1 VFDVAEIR
9 ESGFLS
15 IDGNSARGGGRVAD
29 QFRTC
34 CLITL
39 YAAMLVTLG
48 FLIAALLVVVL
59 LPAYRRRIERFTT
72 EALKRTLPLTE
83 EEIRADKDRMRADFA
98 MEVHRLETKVDEAGF
113 STARQSVEINRRDAK
128 IQELTQTIADHKM
141 SVEEHENAR
150 RVLEQ
155 AILDRLPKV
164 EQRLTETRKLL
175 ATRDREIRELLATS
189 AKQATA
195 LEEAAQINAQREK
208 ELAKLRTTLDTRAS
222 RFRTSRSDDRVD
234 GSVALKSELES
245 LRAQNREQAAAIA
258 RLQGPDGKAKAA
270 SGERDR
276 NGEIKRLTLA
286 LAKAESALTAATA
299 NTGSDDAQ
307 RMALEDRL
315 ADLQAASDVKSTELA
330 KLKAVVKAFEE
341 SAAGTPGV
349 AQKADLSALQVEVD
363 DQRQTIAA
371 LRAEIAAD
379 QERLSRQAQHFHDE
393 LRRLGTRPS
402 ADGDSDAANPVQR
415 KPLAERIA
423 APRPVRSA
431 DHEAV
436 TPSNGNGADAARE
449 SRAQPYLRALNG
461 NDNDASGDGKGSAPD
476 SDRPPPLP
484 AGEPVKDALV
494 ATPPPLRR
502 PRLLERISG
511 LDKR

>member
-1 VFDVAEIR
+1 
-9 ESGFLS
+9 
-15 IDGNSARGGGRVAD
+15 
-29 QFRTC
+29 
-34 CLITL
+34 LITL

-48 FLIAALLVVVL
+48 FLIAALMVVVL

-72 EALKRTLPLTE
+72 ESLKRTLPLTE

-98 MEVHRLETKVDEAGF
+98 MEVHRLETKVEEASF

-141 SVEEHENAR
+141 SGEEHENAR

-164 EQRLTETRKLL
+164 EQRLAETRKLL
-175 ATRDREIRELLATS
+175 AIRDREIRELLATS

-222 RFRTSRSDDRVD
+222 RFRSSRSDDRVD

-245 LRAQNREQAAAIA
+245 LRAQNREQVALIA
-258 RLQGPDGKAKAA
+258 RLQGPDGRAKTAA
-270 SGERDR
+270 DDRDR
-276 NGEIKRLTLA
+276 NAEIKRLTLA
-286 LAKAESALTAATA
+286 LAKTESELAAVNA
-299 NTGSDDAQ
+299 NIGNEDSQ

-315 ADLQAASDVKSTELA
+315 ADLQAASDAKSTELA
-330 KLKAVVKAFEE
+330 KLKAIVKALEE
-341 SAAGTPGV
+341 NVADAPGM

-363 DQRQTIAA
+363 EQRQTIAA

-379 QERLSRQAQHFHDE
+379 QERLSRQALHFHDE
-393 LRRLGTRPS
+393 LRRMGTRQS
-402 ADGDSDAANPVQR
+402 ADKDADVENAAPR
-415 KPLAERIA
+415 KPLAERIV

-436 TPSNGNGADAARE
+436 AAVNGSEPQRE

-461 NDNDASGDGKGSAPD
+461 NDNDASGNDQRGSSE

-484 AGEPVKDALV
+484 SEEAGKAVLGAK
-494 ATPPPLRR
+494 PPPRR

>member
-1 VFDVAEIR
+1 MFDVAETR
-9 ESGFLS
+9 KSGFLS
-15 IDGNSARGGGRVAD
+15 IYGNSARGGGRAAD

-98 MEVHRLETKVDEAGF
+98 MEVHRLETKVEEASF

-128 IQELTQTIADHKM
+128 IQELTETIADHKM
-141 SVEEHENAR
+141 SADEHENAR

-164 EQRLTETRKLL
+164 ELRLTETRKLL

-208 ELAKLRTTLDTRAS
+208 ELVKLRTTLDTRAS
-222 RFRTSRSDDRVD
+222 RFRSSRSDDRTD

-245 LRAQNREQAAAIA
+245 LRAQNREQAALIT
-258 RLQGPDGKAKAA
+258 RLQSPNGKAQAA
-270 SGERDR
+270 AGERDR
-276 NGEIKRLTLA
+276 NAEIKKLTLA
-286 LAKAESALTAATA
+286 LAKAESDLASAKA
-299 NTGSDDAQ
+299 NVGNEDAQ

-315 ADLQAASDVKSTELA
+315 ADLQAASDAKSTELA
-330 KLKAVVKAFEE
+330 KLKAAVKAFEE
-341 SAAGTPGV
+341 NAAGTPGI

-393 LRRLGTRPS
+393 LRRMGTRPS
-402 ADGDSDAANPVQR
+402 AEKEADVANATPR

-436 TPSNGNGADAARE
+436 APSNGNGADTARE
-449 SRAQPYLRALNG
+449 PRAQPYLRALNG
-461 NDNDASGDGKGSAPD
+461 NDNEASSDGKGAPD
-476 SDRPPPLP
+476 VDRPPPLP
-484 AGEPVKDALV
+484 AGEPVKDAV
-494 ATPPPLRR
+494 GATPPPVRR